1 MVDVLTGSVNTF
13 LVHRGAGTL
22 TLKAGLLFASVK
34 LLLVFL
40 FVGPRFVHV
49 GHGFGLSLSG

>member
-1 MVDVLTGSVNTF
+1 MINVFTGSVNTLF
-13 LVHRGAGTL
+13 IHLGAGAL

-40 FVGPRFVHV
+40 FVGAGFIYV
-49 GHGFGLSLSG
+49 GHGGFLK